1 MFANKFL
8 YSVQLFLIVLV
19 TELKF
24 LGPIILIINW
34 AERGKKGH
42 INIFYNTWVKVQ
54 WEMDLTMWTL
64 KNSNSDNTY

>member
-1 MFANKFL
+1 MFSGKQNLNNMCNDLKLIIKMFANKFL

-42 INIFYNTWVKVQ
+42 INIFYNT
-54 WEMDLTMWTL
+54 
-64 KNSNSDNTY
+64 